1 MTYGEAF
8 GWPHRRCALLSFS
21 VKSSSGAPSQCSQ
34 YSPRSGCAAWTTHGA
49 ACRSDGLRASSPHDQ
64 VLRNHRVGRTRSRA
78 DFGPAIVDG
87 DADQHVLRTR
97 LGVLDE
103 HVEVAVAVEDAGIE
117 QLVLEL
123 LARPAPV
130 GLDQVPVGKLALRV
144 LVQVLHVRVRGRA
157 IEVEVVLLHILAVVA
172 LAVGEPEQALLEDR
186 VALVPQRQREA
197 QQLPVVAQ
205 SAEPVLAPPVGART
219 RLVVGEVVPGVA
231 VLAVVL
237 ADRAPLPLAE
247 IRSPFLPRD
256 LRLARLVQTRLFRHI
271 HDRRVHACLRC
282 QWVTRGRRNAPARG
296 PPPDCSS
303 PVLPSTPRTSAFG
316 PKRRLRVRQSI
327 RNRILNSPPPDRV
340 FALQRSDRL
349 NRMGTADLVCVRF
362 GKPKV
367 LDLASLDQILH
378 GSSHIFHGHVRIR
391 TVLVE
396 QIDHLDPQTLEGS
409 IRYPLDLFRAAVQPH
424 AGMRVPFRRASS
436 QIWWRSPPVP

>member
-1 MTYGEAF
+1 MFRTPRTASVLQGMAAVLAQPALEVEVVVLLAPQHAGQRLAVDATLILGER
-8 GWPHRRCALLSFS
+8 PRRDPLVELVGVGDAAREDLLEIAE
-21 VKSSSGAPSQCSQ
+21 GIRGP
-34 YSPRSGCAAWTTHGA
+34 
-49 ACRSDGLRASSPHDQ
+49 
-64 VLRNHRVGRTRSRA
+64 VGRQAQADRRAAARRHVEGIVGGRLGPGPGGIHRLGLLRDHPGVEGVLDVRRRVRLAPQALRIALVLGEEQLRGAVAVQPVFAEVGMRRLNDTRRRLPQRRLA
-78 DFGPAIVDG
+78 RVLAPRPGVAEPQRRQDAQPGRLRPAIVDG

-197 QQLPVVAQ
+197 QQLLVVAQ

-219 RLVVGEVVPGVA
+219 CLVVGEVVPGVA

-282 QWVTRGRRNAPARG
+282 QWVDP
-296 PPPDCSS
+296 SS
-303 PVLPSTPRTSAFG
+303 TQRANPRT
-316 PKRRLRVRQSI
+316 
-327 RNRILNSPPPDRV
+327 
-340 FALQRSDRL
+340 
-349 NRMGTADLVCVRF
+349 
-362 GKPKV
+362 
-367 LDLASLDQILH
+367 
-378 GSSHIFHGHVRIR
+378 
-391 TVLVE
+391 
-396 QIDHLDPQTLEGS
+396 
-409 IRYPLDLFRAAVQPH
+409 AA
-424 AGMRVPFRRASS
+424 
-436 QIWWRSPPVP
+436 